1 MSLSRP
7 TVGIGAMAVL
17 TASVIAA
24 VPSRPASAQ
33 GGLVC
38 KVGPAD
44 YRRCCKESYR
54 RNPELGVQARAED
67 IEVCLKRGKR
77 GERAAEP
84 REGDQG
90 RAADGKPGE
99 PAPPPPPPAAPPA
112 PAPAPQTP
120 PVVLRSSG
128 ASPIRRITCASE
140 PCEKGCGADEM
151 AISAFCNIGSF
162 PTLTPDGA
170 VRCATTESSTELPIV
185 LFCAK
190 R

>member
-7 TVGIGAMAVL
+7 IIGAGAMAAL
-17 TASVIAA
+17 SVSFITL
-24 VPSRPASAQ
+24 VPTRPVSAQ

-38 KVGPAD
+38 DVGPAD

-54 RNPELGVQARAED
+54 RNPELGLRARAED
-67 IEVCLKRGKR
+67 IEACLKG
-77 GERAAEP
+77 GAPEEPAAE
-84 REGDQG
+84 RLEGD
-90 RAADGKPGE
+90 RDHAAEKKPSE
-99 PAPPPPPPAAPPA
+99 PAPPPP
-112 PAPAPQTP
+112 QNP
-120 PVVLRSSG
+120 PVVLRGTG

-170 VRCATTESSTELPIV
+170 VRCATTESKTALPIV

>member
-17 TASVIAA
+17 IASVIAA

-38 KVGPAD
+38 DVGPAR

-54 RNPELGVQARAED
+54 RSPELGVRARAKD
-67 IEVCLKRGKR
+67 IEACLKGGRR
-77 GERAAEP
+77 EEP
-84 REGDQG
+84 VTESHEGDRG
-90 RAADGKPGE
+90 RAADRKPGE
-99 PAPPPPPPAAPPA
+99 PAPPPAAPPPPAPP
-112 PAPAPQTP
+112 PPQNP

-162 PTLTPDGA
+162 PTLTPEGA
-170 VRCATTESSTELPIV
+170 VRCATPESSIELPIV